1 MLTRKVFATVRKYF
15 GCFQLRTGSYIV
27 SKYQIIFIVIFFTN
41 PSFLL
46 AVVIVIFFVIV
57 IVIVIIIIFVID
69 AIVMII
75 TKIIRT
81 PTCFSRSRQRSNAFL
96 PSANIVNCQHSK
108 LVLSVGAARGYILI
122 LNSIL
127 KPNIIGV
134 IIIIIIR
141 GWKRVPF

>member
-15 GCFQLRTGSYIV
+15 GCFQLRTGAYIV

-57 IVIVIIIIFVID
+57 IVILIIINFVI
-69 AIVMII
+69 AIVIFI
-75 TKIIRT
+75 TIIIRT

-96 PSANIVNCQHSK
+96 PSTNIVNCQHSK